1 MEAGILRIIP
11 EVTSWNYAFS
21 RCWLLEVELTAIT
34 RLHPV
39 SLDMDAV
46 PAEATIHYKRQ
57 ALYRVT
63 KALGL

>member
-1 MEAGILRIIP
+1 MDGELEAGILGIIP
-11 EVTSWNYAFS
+11 EVTSGKYAFS
-21 RCWLLEVELTAIT
+21 RCLTVVT
-34 RLHPV
+34 RLPPV

-46 PAEATIHYKRQ
+46 LAEPTIHYRRQ